1 MRNSLL
7 AAMALCGATMSTM
20 PLWAATEWAD
30 PTLKTV
36 AIDLESDGYYY
47 IYHPATK
54 LFMANGNAQNNWGT
68 EVVLS
73 DKGQRIQV
81 KKATDDREAGTVT
94 GWTLTMVDATGAN
107 NGGKPKYIWTNGTV
121 LCMDYN
127 LQVEGSFVWKI
138 TKNADS
144 DTYRIRIPEEDPRY
158 GQEAQDGLYANSYM
172 AWDGQ
177 RDENGEMVN
186 HTVWPLADNTT
197 SGYEKSEL
205 DWAFVTV
212 DEYKAY
218 EAKFE
223 LKTALEYAVEKGY
236 SDYSEYEALY
246 TGSASAEE
254 ITAAAAEL
262 KQKVDDYLIDSA
274 SEENPVDLTN
284 RISSPSF
291 DNGTTGWTTE
301 RDTQS
306 GQDNFSVQGAEKP
319 TNGED
324 KFANFFERWV
334 ANPPQSDWSITQEV
348 KDLPAGKY
356 KLKADVLVNTD
367 GVPHGAYVIADG
379 GMGEERT
386 AVDQSYINANPSAY
400 TYEVDFTVLNSTA
413 TIGLRVIDA
422 DFQWLG
428 VDNFK
433 LIYYGKGYG
442 SAREGLQTTLDEAT
456 AYLAQLE
463 DEGTK
468 CSVAN
473 KDKFSEDIKLAE
485 NAISNTEISEDSVLS
500 LRMIL
505 INQMDA
511 LKKDAQAYSQ
521 LMPIVDDK
529 LATLIDNYEPYAK
542 LSDNPEAFVNIFDYT
557 DGLEEAYNNG
567 TFDPLQIDSVA
578 TKIDEAFRKDIIEM
592 VNSGLTGDLYGMLQS
607 PDFDNN
613 STTGWNGSPSME
625 AGVAEKYFGSAGA
638 QSFDVYQELENIPN
652 GVYTVSM
659 RGFSRPGNNDELI
672 AGWGDGTTNTVYAQ
686 LYGNED
692 AVTIHHLYDGGR
704 TEPYATKDDGST
716 DDKQISVIENKYV
729 VNNRTNAAI
738 AFEAGEYQ
746 NEVRCVVFDGKLRFG
761 VKMNAEAGLAGSW
774 TTMDNFRVNYI
785 GEAEASD
792 YVPSIQTLYDQMNAL
807 YTPISSLEKMA
818 TADVIQQLGDLM
830 TQANVFM
837 HAPTT
842 KEDAEKL
849 ISDMKDAVEYAN
861 TSVERTNALNTLVD
875 EVYNQRGP
883 AYEAE
888 LSGIDLGDV
897 YNLCDE
903 ITAIIAYNEIES
915 VDKVDEYTVQINSL
929 LTKAVQ
935 DAACQGATKDDPKDL
950 TALIVNPGFSL
961 TDDETGVT
969 TDTGDGWTTDRDG
982 GDMNFRIS
990 AGEFYNNKSFDIH
1003 QTLYGL
1009 APGFYRL
1016 SCNAFYRDGGYKVAA
1031 GKHRRGVEDLNAML
1045 YAGPE
1050 DAWVYTP
1057 IMSIIEDGQAEPTAS
1072 QNVNVADSLTTEDNP
1087 IEAWYIPNAMEDAGP
1102 AFAATEENENGLYY
1116 NELNFEVKEGQT
1128 AINIGIRKEQQTE
1141 DTDWTI
1147 FDTFKLFYYGSGE
1160 ENRPTG
1166 VENIEEGTARILR
1179 TTYYTIDGAQ
1189 IAKPTQRGLYIR
1201 KDELSDGTVKTG
1213 KILVK

>member
-20 PLWAATEWAD
+20 PLWAATEWED
-30 PTLKTV
+30 PTLQTV
-36 AIDLESDGYYY
+36 TIDLESEGIYYV
-47 IYHPATK
+47 YHPATK

-73 DKGQRIQV
+73 SEGERVRIR
-81 KKATDDREAGTVT
+81 KATDSRDKANVIS
-94 GWTLTMVDATGAN
+94 GWTLEMLDAEGAN
-107 NGGKPKYIWTNGTV
+107 NGGKPKYLWTNGTV

-127 LQVEGSFVWKI
+127 LQTEGSYVWKI
-138 TKNADS
+138 MKNEGDN
-144 DTYRIRIPEEDPRY
+144 TYRIRIPEEDPRF
-158 GQEAQDGLYANSYM
+158 GKEAQDGLYANSYM

-197 SGYEKSEL
+197 SGYENSEL
-205 DWAFVTV
+205 DWAFVTE
-212 DEYKAY
+212 DEYDIY
-218 EAKFE
+218 EAKFK
-223 LKTALEYAVEKGY
+223 LKAALEYAVEKGY
-236 SDYSEYEALY
+236 TDYADYEAMY
-246 TGSASAEE
+246 TGNTATAEE
-254 ITAAAAEL
+254 IEAAAAEL
-262 KQKVDDYLIDSA
+262 QKKADDYLIESA
-274 SEENPVDLTN
+274 SEDNPVDLTN
-284 RISSPSF
+284 RITSPSF
-291 DNGTTGWTTE
+291 DDGTTGWTTE
-301 RDTQS
+301 RDAQT
-306 GQDNFSVQGAEKP
+306 GQDNFGMQSAEKP

-334 ANPPQSDWSITQEV
+334 ANPPQSDWSITQQV
-348 KDLPAGKY
+348 KDLPSGKY

-367 GVPHGAYVIADG
+367 GVSHGAYVIADG

-386 AVDQSYINANPSAY
+386 AVDQSYNNANPSAY
-400 TYEVDFTVLNSTA
+400 TYEVDFTVLNNTA

-433 LIYYGKGYG
+433 LIYYGKGYS

-456 AYLAQLE
+456 AYLNQLE

-505 INQMDA
+505 INQMDV

-521 LMPIVDDK
+521 LMPIIDDK
-529 LATLIDNYEPYAK
+529 LATLIDNYEPYAE
-542 LSDNPEAFVNIFDYT
+542 LSNNPDAFVNIFDYT
-557 DGLEEAYNNG
+557 DGLEAEYNNG
-567 TFDPLQIDSVA
+567 TFDPLMIDSVS
-578 TKIDEAFRKDIIEM
+578 TKIDEAFRKDIFEM
-592 VNSGLTGDLYGMLQS
+592 VNSGLTGDLYGILQS

-625 AGVAEKYFGSAGA
+625 AGVAEKYFGSAGS
-638 QSFDVYQELENIPN
+638 QSFDVYQEIENIPN
-652 GVYTVSM
+652 GVYTVTM
-659 RGFSRPGNNDELI
+659 RGFSRPGNNDDLI
-672 AGWGDGTTNTVYAQ
+672 AGWNDGTTNTVYAQ

-704 TEPYATKDDGST
+704 TEPYALKDDGTT
-716 DDKQISVIENKYV
+716 DDRQISVINNKYV

-738 AFEAGEYQ
+738 AFEAGEYE

-774 TTMDNFRVNYI
+774 TTMDHFRVNYV
-785 GEAEASD
+785 GAAEASD
-792 YVPSIQTLYDQMNAL
+792 YVPSIKLLFEQVNNL
-807 YTPISSLEKMA
+807 YTPISSYETMA
-818 TADVIQQLGDLM
+818 TADVIQQLGDVM
-830 TQANVFM
+830 TRANAFM
-837 HAPTT
+837 QSPTT
-842 KEDAEKL
+842 TEEAEKL
-849 ISDMKDAVEYAN
+849 ISDMKDAIEYAN
-861 TSVERTNALNTLVD
+861 TSVEKTQALYDFVD
-875 EVYNQRGP
+875 EIYNERGP
-883 AYEAE
+883 ALEAE
-888 LSGIDLGDV
+888 VSGVDLTDAYTVCDEVSGI
-897 YNLCDE
+897 
-903 ITAIIAYNEIES
+903 ITTNEIES
-915 VDKVDEYTVQINSL
+915 VAKVDEYTEQISTF

-935 DAACQGATKDDPKDL
+935 DAACEGATKDDPKDL
-950 TALIVNPGFSL
+950 TALIVNPGFSV
-961 TDDETGVT
+961 TDSESGVT

-990 AGEFYNNKSFDIH
+990 AGEFYNNQSFDIH

-1031 GKHRRGVEDLNAML
+1031 GKHRRGEESLNAML

-1050 DAWVYTP
+1050 DAWTYTP

-1072 QNVNVADSLTTEDNP
+1072 QNVNVADSLTSDDNP

-1102 AFAATEENENGLYY
+1102 AFNAGLYY

-1147 FDTFKLFYYGSGE
+1147 FDNFQLFYYGYGE
-1160 ENRPTG
+1160 GNRPTG
-1166 VENIEEGTARILR
+1166 VENIAEGAARILR

-1189 IAKPTQRGLYIR
+1189 IDKPTQRGLYIR
-1201 KDELSDGTVKTG
+1201 KDELSDGTVKTA
-1213 KILVK
+1213 KILVR